1 MNASPCHLQRN
12 VLPLTG
18 QSSSEAPRCGQAPGP
33 ANNRPSPARQSTS
46 SRPATVRTIDLPAL
60 SSPDA
65 PTTYQPPG
73 SRDNASESAAAMR
86 SGSACRQVGA
96 SRSRGVRGIRTI
108 GMRAG
113 CADSVRCGAVRVI
126 AVRPWVQPAPP
137 TCRRTV
143 GPMARTV
150 IVGAGVGGL
159 AAGVRL
165 AAAGHRVT
173 ICEAQPVAGG
183 KLGRHVADTSPGRF
197 VFDTG
202 PTLLTL
208 PRVFDEL
215 FADTGSALSDVLP
228 VRRLDTIATYRF
240 ADGTRVDTVDDL
252 ARQRDAFDAALGDG
266 AGAAWQARRRPRCR
280 DLARRRGAGVRDD
293 AVDPDRAGARATV
306 VAPGGLAR
314 RRAAPQPAG
323 VGSAAA
329 ARIRDSG

>member
-1 MNASPCHLQRN
+1 
-12 VLPLTG
+12 
-18 QSSSEAPRCGQAPGP
+18 
-33 ANNRPSPARQSTS
+33 
-46 SRPATVRTIDLPAL
+46 
-60 SSPDA
+60 
-65 PTTYQPPG
+65 
-73 SRDNASESAAAMR
+73 
-86 SGSACRQVGA
+86 
-96 SRSRGVRGIRTI
+96 
-108 GMRAG
+108 
-113 CADSVRCGAVRVI
+113 
-126 AVRPWVQPAPP
+126 
-137 TCRRTV
+137 
-143 GPMARTV
+143 MARTV

-208 PRVFDEL
+208 PRVFEEL

-266 AGAAWQARRRPRCR
+266 AGAAWQGVVDRGAAIWRAVEGPVFGTTLSTRTALALGRRLSRLEDLRAVAPHRSLR
-280 DLARRRGAGVRDD
+280 ALARQLLADPRQRLMLERYATYEGSDPRRAPAALAVVPYLEHTFGAWYVE
-293 AVDPDRAGARATV
+293 
-306 VAPGGLAR
+306 GGMYRLAEALVERFRVTR
-314 RRAAPQPAG
+314 RRAAARHAG
-323 VGSAAA
+323 HEGGGAGPGD
-329 ARIRDSG
+329 ARRARRR